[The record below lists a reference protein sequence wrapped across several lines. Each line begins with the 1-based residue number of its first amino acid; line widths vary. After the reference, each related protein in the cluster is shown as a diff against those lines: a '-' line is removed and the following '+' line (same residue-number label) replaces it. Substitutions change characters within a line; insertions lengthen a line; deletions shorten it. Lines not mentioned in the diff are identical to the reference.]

1 MQRTASG
8 ASELRAHQNAE
19 IGRKPDKTVFTLTDP
34 TYSMRRMTSDTDS
47 PAGAG
52 ATAALRARATS
63 FGAAAGDY
71 DRYRVGPPAEI
82 VDRVLPAGVGAV
94 LDLGA
99 GTGAMT
105 RRLVGRAARVYAV
118 DPDPRMTELLAHSC
132 PGVDVREGTAED
144 IPLPPGCVDAVVV
157 ASAWHWVDPDRA
169 IPEIA
174 RVLRPGGTLS
184 LVWNRRDRTVPW
196 VADLEALRLEVTG
209 GDDWVEH
216 RVHHYLETDWLPR
229 GSALRNVKVLALP
242 WSAAMTKEEVARLLT
257 TFHAFIEAP
266 EERKPQMLRKLAAHV
281 EGDARIVAVDEGTG
295 AGALVRVPMV
305 CHVWRATRS
314 DLV

>member
-1 MQRTASG
+1 
-8 ASELRAHQNAE
+8 
-19 IGRKPDKTVFTLTDP
+19 
-34 TYSMRRMTSDTDS
+34 MTTDTDS
-47 PAGAG
+47 PGGANG
-52 ATAALRARATS
+52 AQPLHARATS

-71 DRYRVGPPAEI
+71 DRYRVGPPAEV
-82 VDRVLPAGVGAV
+82 VDRVLPAGAGAV

-118 DPDPRMTELLAHSC
+118 DPDPRMTELLARGC

-157 ASAWHWVDPDRA
+157 ASAWHWVDPDKA
-169 IPEIA
+169 VAEVA
-174 RVLRPGGTLS
+174 RVLRPGGTLN
-184 LVWNRRDRTVPW
+184 LVWNRRDREVPW
-196 VADLEALRLEVTG
+196 VADLEALRLDVTG
-209 GDDWVEH
+209 GDDWVEE
-216 RVHHYLETDWLPR
+216 RIHHYLESSWLPD
-229 GSALRNVKVLALP
+229 GSPFRNVGVQSLP

-257 TFHAFIEAP
+257 TFHAFISAP
-266 EERKPQMLRKLAAHV
+266 AERKPEMLRKLAAHV
-281 EGDARIVAVDEGTG
+281 EGDERIVAVDEGTG

-314 DLV
+314 ELTGAERY